1 MLTGLPQ
8 WLSGKESSC
17 NAGDAGDAGDSG
29 SIPGLGRS
37 PGGGHGNPLQY
48 SCLRN
53 LMVRGA
59 WQATVHGVTPD
70 LDMTEHTVILSN
82 MDSPEHKM
90 SRKEARE
97 NLNTASPFAESQNNR
112 QNQTMVLLV
121 RMLINFG
128 EAQA

>member
-1 MLTGLPQ
+1 MVKNPPA
-8 WLSGKESSC
+8 S
-17 NAGDAGDAGDSG
+17 AGDG
-29 SIPGLGRS
+29 SSISGLGRS
-37 PGGGHGNPLQY
+37 LGVVNGASLQY

-59 WQATVHGVTPD
+59 WRATVHGVTPD
-70 LDMTEHTVILSN
+70 LDMTEHTVIFSN

-97 NLNTASPFAESQNNR
+97 NLNIASPFVESQNNR